1 MNDDILTT
9 AQTAK
14 LLGVSVRTAQL
25 LIEGGSV
32 PSWKTPGGHRRVYR
46 RDVEAIITA
55 GSREPA
61 SPSANIL
68 AVARGSM
75 REQLA
80 ADLGGFN
87 LRFAENTTAA
97 LLAVGEREPAIVI
110 IEFDHAE
117 AAAQLISALLSQT
130 NIPPNHIIVVGAPD
144 VAEGR
149 DFGHALRAKD
159 AAAAVAAVNELLTDP
174 PNLRLESQG
183 LPFPVGLNEHQRL
196 VALERSGLVD
206 SAPEEAFDRIA
217 WLAANTLDAPISLI
231 TLLTPTRQF
240 FKARV
245 GLDMT
250 DTPRSWAFCNHTV
263 LQKDVFAVEDLSLDP
278 RFSDNPAV
286 ADDPSFRFYAGAPIL
301 DGGGFALGSLCVIDF
316 ASRKLDDRQ
325 TRTLHELAELA
336 STELRLREIKR
347 GGGEGRRYPGRVRH
361 NAVLDNPGN
370 RNIIS

>member
-55 GSREPA
+55 GSSEPA
-61 SPSANIL
+61 SPSANVL
-68 AVARGSM
+68 AVVRGSM
-75 REQLA
+75 REELA
-80 ADLGGFN
+80 LQLGGFN
-87 LRFAENTTAA
+87 VRFAENTAAA
-97 LLAVGEREPAIVI
+97 LLAIGEREPRIVI
-110 IEFDHAE
+110 AE
-117 AAAQLISALLSQT
+117 YDEAETATALIGALLAQT
-130 NIPPNHIIVVGAPD
+130 NIAPNHMIVVGTPD
-144 VAEGR
+144 GANGR
-149 DFGHALRAKD
+149 ALGHAIHARD
-159 AAAAVAAVNELLTDP
+159 TAAAVVAVKDILADP

-196 VALERSGLVD
+196 IALERSGLVD

-301 DGGGFALGSLCVIDF
+301 DGAGFALGSLCIIDF
-316 ASRKLDDRQ
+316 ASRTLDDRQ

-336 STELRLREIKR
+336 STELRLREMKR
-347 GGGEGRRYPGRVRH
+347 SRRSPVSRSAITV
-361 NAVLDNPGN
+361 
-370 RNIIS
+370 